1 MKEGFEF
8 PMVTASKLSLSLRK
22 LVRGVGINDAEYK
35 TSYRDN
41 KGKTYKCPYYE
52 RWKSMVE
59 RGYSEKYKETR
70 TTYKDVTICEEWHT
84 FSNFRSWMEKQD
96 WEGKQLD
103 KDIIL
108 PNNKVYSPQTCVFV
122 SSQVNTLL
130 SDNGKSRGKYKQ
142 GVSFRKA
149 TGKFQAQ
156 CKNGAGKQK
165 KLGYFPTEDLAYEAY
180 VHYKY
185 NLILKVAAEQE
196 DIRVKN
202 GLLLHAQLLLDT
214 LDEAT
219 V

>member
-1 MKEGFEF
+1 MKEELEF
-8 PMVTASKLSLSLRK
+8 PMVTASKMSLSLRK

-130 SDNGKSRGKYKQ
+130 LYCGKLRGRHKQ
-142 GVSFRKA
+142 GVHFDKNR
-149 TGKFQAQ
+149 GKFRAQ
-156 CKNGAGKQK
+156 CKNGAGQQK
-165 KLGYFPTEDLAYEAY
+165 KLGYFPTEQLAYEAY
-180 VHYKY
+180 VTYKHA
-185 NLILKVAAEQE
+185 LILKVAEEQE

-202 GLLLHAQLLLDT
+202 GLLLHADILLKT
-214 LDEAT
+214 LDEE
-219 V
+219 